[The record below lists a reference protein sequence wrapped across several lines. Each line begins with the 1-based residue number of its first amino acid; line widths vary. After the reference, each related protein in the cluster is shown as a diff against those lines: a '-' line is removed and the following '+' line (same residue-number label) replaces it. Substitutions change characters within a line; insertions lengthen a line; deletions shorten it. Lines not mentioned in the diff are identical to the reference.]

1 MSETM
6 RTFIAPPH
14 SHCAN
19 AKPLIPSHQKRGE
32 RQAGGWRFI
41 TGWLALTCAHPIH
54 PLKAPWQFVATL
66 AAQAGI
72 VHHVCR
78 LEGEMALST
87 RQDQRLAGGQT
98 GQGYHIILP
107 RCGVLS
113 RNADELVALTLGQAW
128 QLRQRED
135 EQPTGTGGE
144 CQYGGLGVFDR
155 QRW

>member
-6 RTFIAPPH
+6 RTFMAPPH
-14 SHCAN
+14 SHCSH
-19 AKPLIPSHQKRGE
+19 AKPLIPSRQQRWE

-54 PLKAPWQFVATL
+54 PLKAPWQFAATL
-66 AAQAGI
+66 TAQAGI

-78 LEGEMALST
+78 LAGEMALST
-87 RQDQRLAGGQT
+87 CQDQRLAGGQT
-98 GQGYHIILP
+98 GQSYHIILP
-107 RCGVLS
+107 CGGVLS
-113 RNADELVALTLGQAW
+113 RNADELVALALSQAW

-144 CQYGGLGVFDR
+144 SEDGGLDVFDR
-155 QRW
+155 QQW